1 MSSKIVFHRFLYIG
15 ARAFHLHTVYVQS
28 VTEQQLVNL
37 NSNPC
42 LKNILLLWKE
52 PCLRHSS
59 QLTSQLIWTLPT
71 LQRNFFFNTI
81 PVLKYFK
88 AQMDISTLSRHSSVF
103 DHITAKYS
111 LKPNKKHEI
120 KTPQQHIL
128 KKRSSNNALFLDA
141 DMLQVLQV
149 AKLNLTVC
157 AGSHTSVISSFQ
169 SLSKEHR
176 VSVC

>member
-1 MSSKIVFHRFLYIG
+1 MKQLFTCGKFFSVAFVLAFLSLNHR
-15 ARAFHLHTVYVQS
+15 LHTVYVQS
-28 VTEQQLVNL
+28 VTEQQLVNM

-71 LQRNFFFNTI
+71 LRRKLFFNTI

-88 AQMDISTLSRHSSVF
+88 ARMDISTLSRHSSVF
-103 DHITAKYS
+103 DHITARYS

-120 KTPQQHIL
+120 KTLLCTIL
-128 KKRSSNNALFLDA
+128 SNISWRSAHPI
-141 DMLQVLQV
+141 M
-149 AKLNLTVC
+149 
-157 AGSHTSVISSFQ
+157 HSF
-169 SLSKEHR
+169 
-176 VSVC
+176 